1 MNNSHTFRRGIPAL
15 VLVLV
20 AFVGSVHTLAQ
31 RQRTTRGQDPLA
43 PGLTQ
48 VLGRPADRSITL
60 SVLSSVDVEAFV
72 EFGTK
77 AGEYA
82 RKTDIAKAGAGVP
95 LEIGIT
101 GLQPNTRY
109 YYRLRDRRPGETPF
123 REGQPG
129 SFHTQRAPG
138 ATFIFALQGDSHP
151 ERVNRMYDPGLY
163 RLTLS
168 NVLRDQP
175 DFHVMLG
182 DDFSVDPLISR
193 GQLSQQ
199 NVDQL
204 YIDQRQF
211 LGAVA
216 GSVPLFLVN
225 GNHEQASR
233 YLLKGTAD
241 SAPLFSGRARTRF
254 FPLPGPDA
262 FYTGDAEQVEGIG
275 LLRDYYAWTWGDALF
290 IVIDPYWHSPVQVDN
305 EAGGGGGGGGRGG
318 NRSAG
323 GRAGGAGRGQ
333 ANATQGRAGGG
344 RVRDWWGMSI
354 GDAQY
359 QWLKT
364 TLEQSKARYKFVFAH
379 HVLGTGRGAVEMAD
393 LYEWGGKD
401 RNGEWLFAKYRP
413 GWELPIHQLMVKTGV
428 TIFFQGHDHLFARQ
442 EKDGV
447 VYQEVPNPADATYQA
462 FNREAYRSGDILP
475 DSGHL
480 RVTVAPDQ
488 VSVDYVRAWLP
499 KDEAVG
505 QKNGAVAFSYTVT
518 PREHR

>member
-1 MNNSHTFRRGIPAL
+1 M
-15 VLVLV
+15 
-20 AFVGSVHTLAQ
+20 
-31 RQRTTRGQDPLA
+31 
-43 PGLTQ
+43 
-48 VLGRPADRSITL
+48 
-60 SVLSSVDVEAFV
+60 
-72 EFGTK
+72 
-77 AGEYA
+77 
-82 RKTDIAKAGAGVP
+82 
-95 LEIGIT
+95 
-101 GLQPNTRY
+101 
-109 YYRLRDRRPGETPF
+109 
-123 REGQPG
+123 
-129 SFHTQRAPG
+129 
-138 ATFIFALQGDSHP
+138 
-151 ERVNRMYDPGLY
+151 
-163 RLTLS
+163 
-168 NVLRDQP
+168 
-175 DFHVMLG
+175 G

-193 GQLSQQ
+193 GQLSQPS
-199 NVDQL
+199 VDQL

-211 LGAVA
+211 LGAIA

-225 GNHEQASR
+225 GNHEQAAR
-233 YLLKGTAD
+233 YLLKGTDD
-241 SAPLFSGRARTRF
+241 SPPLFSGRARTRF
-254 FPLPGPDA
+254 FPLPAPDA

-290 IVIDPYWHSPVQVDN
+290 VVIDPYWHSPVQVDN
-305 EAGGGGGGGGRGG
+305 EAGGGGGRGG

-401 RNGEWLFAKYRP
+401 RNGESLFAKYRP
-413 GWELPIHQLMVKTGV
+413 GWQLPIHQLMVKTGV

-447 VYQEVPNPADATYQA
+447 IYQEVPNPADATYQA
-462 FNREAYRSGDILP
+462 FNRDAYRSGDILP
-475 DSGHL
+475 NSGHL
-480 RVTVAPDQ
+480 RVTVASDR
-488 VSVDYVRAWLP
+488 VKVDYVRAWLA
-499 KDEAVG
+499 KDETG
-505 QKNGAVAFSYTVT
+505 DQKNGAVALSYSVT

>member
-1 MNNSHTFRRGIPAL
+1 MSCSRTFRPGVP
-15 VLVLV
+15 VLVLAVV
-20 AFVGSVHTLAQ
+20 ALVGSVHTPAQ
-31 RQRTTRGQDPLA
+31 RRGSTRSQGEA
-43 PGLTQ
+43 ASELTV

-60 SVLSSVDVEAFV
+60 SVLSLVDIEAYV
-72 EFGTK
+72 EFGTR
-77 AGEYA
+77 AGDYA
-82 RKTDIAKAGAGVP
+82 TKTDVAKAGAGVP
-95 LEIGIT
+95 LEIDLT
-101 GLQPNTRY
+101 GLQPDTRY
-109 YYRLRDRRPGETPF
+109 YYRLRTRRPGETAF
-123 REGQPG
+123 GEDRPG
-129 SFHTQRAPG
+129 FFHTRRAPG
-138 ATFIFALQGDSHP
+138 STFAFALQGDSHP

-163 RLTLS
+163 RLTLA
-168 NVLRDQP
+168 NVRKDQP
-175 DFHVMLG
+175 DFYVMMG

-193 GQLSQQ
+193 GQLSQP

-204 YIDQRQF
+204 YVDQRQF

-241 SAPLFSGRARTRF
+241 SAPLFSGRARTRY
-254 FPLPGPDA
+254 FPLPAPDA
-262 FYTGDAEQVEGIG
+262 FYTGDAEKVEGIG
-275 LLRDYYAWTWGDALF
+275 YLRDYYAWTWGDALF
-290 IVIDPYWHSPVQVDN
+290 VVIDPYWHSPVQVDN
-305 EAGGGGGGGGRGG
+305 EAGGGGGGR
-318 NRSAG
+318 R
-323 GRAGGAGRGQ
+323 
-333 ANATQGRAGGG
+333 GGG

-359 QWLKT
+359 QWLKR
-364 TLEQSKARYKFVFAH
+364 TLEESKARYKFVFAH

-401 RNGEWLFAKYRP
+401 RNGESQFAKYRP

-447 VYQEVPNPADATYQA
+447 IYQEVPNPADATYQA

-480 RVTVAPDQ
+480 RVTVAPDA
-488 VSVDYVRAWLP
+488 VKVDYVRAWLP
-499 KDEAVG
+499 NDETG
-505 QKNGAVAFSYTVT
+505 DRRNGAVAFSYTAR
-518 PREHR
+518 PRVK

>member
-1 MNNSHTFRRGIPAL
+1 MSCSHTFRHGIPAL
-15 VLVLV
+15 ALVLV
-20 AFVGSVHTLAQ
+20 ALVGPVQTMAQ
-31 RQRTTRGQDPLA
+31 RQRSAPSQGEAA
-43 PGLTQ
+43 PGLTL
-48 VLGRPADRSITL
+48 VLGRPTDRSIAL
-60 SVLSSVDVEAFV
+60 SVLSPADIEAYVEL
-72 EFGTK
+72 GTK
-77 AGEYA
+77 AGDFTA
-82 RKTDIAKAGAGVP
+82 KTAIAKAGAGTP
-95 LEIGIT
+95 LEIEIT

-109 YYRLRDRRPGETPF
+109 LYRFRDRRPGETAF
-123 REGQPG
+123 REGLPG

-138 ATFIFALQGDSHP
+138 STFAFALQGDSHP
-151 ERVNRMYDPGLY
+151 ERLNRMYDPGLY
-163 RLTLS
+163 RVTLS
-168 NVLRDQP
+168 NVYKDQP
-175 DFHVMLG
+175 DFYVMMG

-199 NVDQL
+199 NVDRL

-211 LGAVA
+211 LGAIA

-225 GNHEQASR
+225 GNHEQAAR

-254 FPLPGPDA
+254 FPLPAPDA
-262 FYTGDAEQVEGIG
+262 FYAGDAEKVEGIG
-275 LLRDYYAWTWGDALF
+275 YLRDYYAWTWGDALF
-290 IVIDPYWHSPVQVDN
+290 VVIDPYWHSPVQVDN
-305 EAGGGGGGGGRGG
+305 EAGGGGGGRGA
-318 NRSAG
+318 NRGTG
-323 GRAGGAGRGQ
+323 GRAAGAGRGQ
-333 ANATQGRAGGG
+333 ANTPQGRAGGG

-359 QWLKT
+359 QWLKK
-364 TLEQSKARYKFVFAH
+364 TLEESNARYKFVFAH

-401 RNGEWLFAKYRP
+401 RNGEFLFAKYRP

-488 VSVDYVRAWLP
+488 VRVDYVRAWLP
-499 KDEAVG
+499 KDETG
-505 QKNGAVAFSYTVT
+505 DNRNGVVAFSYVVK
-518 PREHR
+518 PRARQ

>member
-1 MNNSHTFRRGIPAL
+1 M
-15 VLVLV
+15 
-20 AFVGSVHTLAQ
+20 
-31 RQRTTRGQDPLA
+31 
-43 PGLTQ
+43 
-48 VLGRPADRSITL
+48 
-60 SVLSSVDVEAFV
+60 
-72 EFGTK
+72 
-77 AGEYA
+77 
-82 RKTDIAKAGAGVP
+82 
-95 LEIGIT
+95 T
-101 GLQPNTRY
+101 GLQPNARY
-109 YYRLRDRRPGETPF
+109 HYRLRDRRPGEAPC

-138 ATFIFALQGDSHP
+138 ATFAFALQGDSHP
-151 ERVNRMYDPGLY
+151 ERLNRMYDPGLY

-168 NVLRDQP
+168 NVQKDQP
-175 DFHVMLG
+175 DFYVMMG

-193 GQLSQQ
+193 GQLSQP

-211 LGAVA
+211 LGAIA
-216 GSVPLFLVN
+216 ASVPLFLVN

-241 SAPLFSGRARTRF
+241 SAPLFSGLAGTRF

-262 FYTGDAEQVEGIG
+262 FYTGDADEVEGIG
-275 LLRDYYAWTWGDALF
+275 LLRDYYAWTWGDALCV
-290 IVIDPYWHSPVQVDN
+290 VIDPYWHSPVQVDN

-318 NRSAG
+318 NRGAG

-333 ANATQGRAGGG
+333 ADAPQGRAGGG

-359 QWLKT
+359 QWLKK

-401 RNGEWLFAKYRP
+401 RNGESLFAKCRP

-428 TIFFQGHDHLFARQ
+428 AIFFQGHDHLFARQ

-480 RVTVAPDQ
+480 RVTVATDH
-488 VSVDYVRAWLP
+488 VKVDYVRAWLP
-499 KDEAVG
+499 KDEAG
-505 QKNGAVAFSYTVT
+505 DNRNGAVAFSYTVK
-518 PREHR
+518 PRARQ

>member
-1 MNNSHTFRRGIPAL
+1 MSCSRKFRHGIP
-15 VLVLV
+15 VLVL
-20 AFVGSVHTLAQ
+20 AFIALAASAHALAR
-31 RQRTTRGQDPLA
+31 RQRPARSPKAGA

-48 VLGRPADRSITL
+48 VLGRPADRSITI
-60 SVLSSVDVEAFV
+60 SVLSLVDLEAYI

-77 AGEYA
+77 AGEYTAKTGVA
-82 RKTDIAKAGAGVP
+82 RAGSGVP
-95 LEIGIT
+95 LEIAVV

-109 YYRLRDRRPGETPF
+109 FYRLRDRRPGEVPF
-123 REGQPG
+123 REGQVC
-129 SFHTQRAPG
+129 SFHTQRASG
-138 ATFIFALQGDSHP
+138 ATFAFALQGDSHP
-151 ERVNRMYDPGLY
+151 ERVNRMYDPDLY

-168 NVLRDQP
+168 NVRKDQP
-175 DFHVMLG
+175 DFYLMMG

-211 LGAVA
+211 LGAIA
-216 GSVPLFLVN
+216 GSVPLLLVN
-225 GNHEQASR
+225 GNHEQASC

-241 SAPLFSGRARTRF
+241 SAPLFSGRARARF

-262 FYTGDAEQVEGIG
+262 FYTGDAEQIEGIG
-275 LLRDYYAWTWGDALF
+275 YLRDYYAWTWGEALF
-290 IVIDPYWHSPVQVDN
+290 VVIDPYWHSPVQVDN
-305 EAGGGGGGGGRGG
+305 EAGGGGGGRGG
-318 NRSAG
+318 NRGAG

-333 ANATQGRAGGG
+333 ANAPQGRAGGG
-344 RVRDWWGMSI
+344 RARDWWGMSI

-359 QWLKT
+359 QWLKR

-401 RNGEWLFAKYRP
+401 RNGEFLFAKYRP

-447 VYQEVPNPADATYQA
+447 IYQEVPNPADATYQA

-480 RVTVAPDQ
+480 RVTVAPEQ
-488 VSVDYVRAWLP
+488 VRVDYVRAWLP
-499 KDEAVG
+499 RDETG
-505 QKNGAVAFSYTVT
+505 DNRNGAVAFSYAVR
-518 PREHR
+518 PRARQ